1 MNAADVLGRADV
13 GGTAAKHKR
22 IVAARFQIDIEHF
35 QLLRRQ
41 QLRGDGNDRPCRELH
56 IEDVVIVR
64 HFHIVVVALAVRPG
78 FRAITHFNRRCG
90 GKGVL
95 LVEYPLQLRLNLRQ
109 CVTWEIVVED
119 ELSIQRILQYDLM
132 QSGFIVDLA
141 SDGEEGLQKAR
152 RNSYDVMI
160 LDVMLPKRDGFSVCK
175 ELRKE
180 ENPVYI
186 VMLSARDDEFDR
198 VMGLDVGADD
208 YMTKPFSSREVV
220 SKVKAIMRRKG
231 MHHQKACTE
240 RLSYQQ
246 LILDQRRFEVLI
258 NEEVIDFTLKEYELL
273 EFLIHHQGQALSRNL
288 LLDRLWGYEYDG
300 DTRIVDV
307 HIFKIRE
314 KLKPYGIKIKT
325 IRGIGYMLEDEKND

>member
-1 MNAADVLGRADV
+1 MGKRVL
-13 GGTAAKHKR
+13 
-22 IVAARFQIDIEHF
+22 
-35 QLLRRQ
+35 
-41 QLRGDGNDRPCRELH
+41 
-56 IEDVVIVR
+56 
-64 HFHIVVVALAVRPG
+64 
-78 FRAITHFNRRCG
+78 
-90 GKGVL
+90 
-95 LVEYPLQLRLNLRQ
+95 
-109 CVTWEIVVED
+109 VVED

-246 LILDQRRFEVLI
+246 LILDQRRVEVLI

>member
-1 MNAADVLGRADV
+1 MGKRVL
-13 GGTAAKHKR
+13 
-22 IVAARFQIDIEHF
+22 
-35 QLLRRQ
+35 
-41 QLRGDGNDRPCRELH
+41 
-56 IEDVVIVR
+56 
-64 HFHIVVVALAVRPG
+64 
-78 FRAITHFNRRCG
+78 
-90 GKGVL
+90 
-95 LVEYPLQLRLNLRQ
+95 
-109 CVTWEIVVED
+109 VVED

-325 IRGIGYMLEDEKND
+325 IRGIGYMLEDVKND

>member
-1 MNAADVLGRADV
+1 MGKRVL
-13 GGTAAKHKR
+13 
-22 IVAARFQIDIEHF
+22 
-35 QLLRRQ
+35 
-41 QLRGDGNDRPCRELH
+41 
-56 IEDVVIVR
+56 
-64 HFHIVVVALAVRPG
+64 
-78 FRAITHFNRRCG
+78 
-90 GKGVL
+90 
-95 LVEYPLQLRLNLRQ
+95 
-109 CVTWEIVVED
+109 VVED

-231 MHHQKACTE
+231 IHHQKACTE

>member
-1 MNAADVLGRADV
+1 MGKRVL
-13 GGTAAKHKR
+13 
-22 IVAARFQIDIEHF
+22 
-35 QLLRRQ
+35 
-41 QLRGDGNDRPCRELH
+41 
-56 IEDVVIVR
+56 
-64 HFHIVVVALAVRPG
+64 
-78 FRAITHFNRRCG
+78 
-90 GKGVL
+90 
-95 LVEYPLQLRLNLRQ
+95 
-109 CVTWEIVVED
+109 VVED

-273 EFLIHHQGQALSRNL
+273 EFLIHHQGQALSRKL
-288 LLDRLWGYEYDG
+288 LLDRLWGYAYDG

>member
-1 MNAADVLGRADV
+1 MGKRVL
-13 GGTAAKHKR
+13 
-22 IVAARFQIDIEHF
+22 
-35 QLLRRQ
+35 
-41 QLRGDGNDRPCRELH
+41 
-56 IEDVVIVR
+56 
-64 HFHIVVVALAVRPG
+64 
-78 FRAITHFNRRCG
+78 
-90 GKGVL
+90 
-95 LVEYPLQLRLNLRQ
+95 
-109 CVTWEIVVED
+109 VVED

-258 NEEVIDFTLKEYELL
+258 NEEVIDFTLKENELL

>member
-1 MNAADVLGRADV
+1 MGKRVL
-13 GGTAAKHKR
+13 
-22 IVAARFQIDIEHF
+22 
-35 QLLRRQ
+35 
-41 QLRGDGNDRPCRELH
+41 
-56 IEDVVIVR
+56 
-64 HFHIVVVALAVRPG
+64 
-78 FRAITHFNRRCG
+78 
-90 GKGVL
+90 
-95 LVEYPLQLRLNLRQ
+95 
-109 CVTWEIVVED
+109 VVED

-160 LDVMLPKRDGFSVCK
+160 LDVMLPKRDGFSECK

>member
-1 MNAADVLGRADV
+1 MGKRVL
-13 GGTAAKHKR
+13 
-22 IVAARFQIDIEHF
+22 
-35 QLLRRQ
+35 
-41 QLRGDGNDRPCRELH
+41 
-56 IEDVVIVR
+56 
-64 HFHIVVVALAVRPG
+64 
-78 FRAITHFNRRCG
+78 
-90 GKGVL
+90 
-95 LVEYPLQLRLNLRQ
+95 
-109 CVTWEIVVED
+109 VVED

-273 EFLIHHQGQALSRNL
+273 EFLIHHQGQALSRHL

-307 HIFKIRE
+307 HIFKIRDQ
-314 KLKPYGIKIKT
+314 LTPYGIKIKT

>member
-1 MNAADVLGRADV
+1 MG
-13 GGTAAKHKR
+13 KR
-22 IVAARFQIDIEHF
+22 I
-35 QLLRRQ
+35 L
-41 QLRGDGNDRPCRELH
+41 
-56 IEDVVIVR
+56 
-64 HFHIVVVALAVRPG
+64 
-78 FRAITHFNRRCG
+78 
-90 GKGVL
+90 
-95 LVEYPLQLRLNLRQ
+95 
-109 CVTWEIVVED
+109 VVED